1 MKVVIIT
8 NLYPP
13 LVRGGA
19 EKVAAE
25 QAAYWRGA
33 GAEVL
38 VITFVPR
45 TQMGFAVEENGVRV
59 VRLWHFNLYF
69 LLANEK
75 HFWGTRLLNLF
86 WNFFNWPLAGA
97 VKKILV
103 TEKPDMVLTHNLFGT
118 SWLIPRVIKKLGLRH
133 EHFLHDVQLAIPSG
147 RLLVGAE
154 NSWLNNGWPARVYA
168 AWQKW
173 CWGSPHAV
181 RSPSQWLL
189 DFYTT
194 RGFFPQSA
202 KILQRPKISVPE
214 KTDAVKEKYF
224 LYAGQI
230 EEAKGVLM
238 LADNFVEL
246 WHAGLTREYKLLLVG
261 SGAAEQQLKEI
272 IAPCPAIKFLGW
284 QNKEQL
290 AALLQKAHCLLVPS
304 LLYENSP
311 TIIVQAL
318 RQGCPVAVSRVG
330 GAPEL
335 VEIYGGDIVAPTA
348 IAWLE
353 FLKKSLSGII

>member
-1 MKVVIIT
+1 MKMVIIT

-25 QAAYWRGA
+25 QAAYWRSA
-33 GAEVL
+33 GQEVL

-45 TQMGFAVEENGVRV
+45 ANMGFTVEANGVRV

-86 WNFFNWPLAGA
+86 WNFLNWPLANA

-103 TEKPDMVLTHNLFGT
+103 AEKPAVVLTHNLFGT

-147 RLLVGAE
+147 RLLVGEE
-154 NSWLNNGWPARVYA
+154 NLWKNVGWPARVYGA
-168 AWQKW
+168 LQKW
-173 CWGSPHAV
+173 CWGSPRAV
-181 RSPSQWLL
+181 RSPAQWLL
-189 DFYTT
+189 DFYAT
-194 RGFFPQSA
+194 RGFFSQSE

-214 KTDAVKEKYF
+214 KFGAAKEKYF

-230 EEAKGVLM
+230 ETAKGVLM
-238 LADNFVEL
+238 LAANFVEL
-246 WHAGLTREYKLLLVG
+246 WHAGLTSDYQLIFAG
-261 SGAAEQQLKEI
+261 AGAAEQKLKEI
-272 IAPCPAIKFLGW
+272 IAPCPTIKFLGW
-284 QNKEQL
+284 QENEKL
-290 AALLQKAHCLLVPS
+290 TVLLQGASYLLVPS

-311 TIIVQAL
+311 TIIAQAL
-318 RQGCPVAVSRVG
+318 RQGCLVAVARVG

-335 VEIYGGDIVAPTA
+335 VEIYGGEIIEPTA
-348 IAWLE
+348 TAWLE
-353 FLKKSLSGII
+353 FLKNALK